1 MTSIRSNRS
10 INTSK
15 SPTKISGSPTQK
27 HIGSPVHTLGSLF
40 FRKGLGESFNTGD
53 VDDLDDWSDPLPLG
67 GLLLNLSHHVHAF
80 DHASKGSKPLTVGIT
95 RAAEVQ
101 RRLVADANEE
111 LRSARS
117 SEP

>member
-1 MTSIRSNRS
+1 M
-10 INTSK
+10 
-15 SPTKISGSPTQK
+15 
-27 HIGSPVHTLGSLF
+27 
-40 FRKGLGESFNTGD
+40 
-53 VDDLDDWSDPLPLG
+53 PLG

-80 DHASKGSKPLTVGIT
+80 DHTPKGGKPLTVRIT
-95 RAAEVQ
+95 RTAEVE

>member
-1 MTSIRSNRS
+1 M
-10 INTSK
+10 
-15 SPTKISGSPTQK
+15 
-27 HIGSPVHTLGSLF
+27 
-40 FRKGLGESFNTGD
+40 GESFNAGD
-53 VDDLDDWSDPLPLG
+53 VDDLDDRSDPLPLG
-67 GLLLNLSHHVHAF
+67 GLLLNLSHHVQAF
-80 DHASKGSKPLTVGIT
+80 DHAPKGGKPLTVGIT